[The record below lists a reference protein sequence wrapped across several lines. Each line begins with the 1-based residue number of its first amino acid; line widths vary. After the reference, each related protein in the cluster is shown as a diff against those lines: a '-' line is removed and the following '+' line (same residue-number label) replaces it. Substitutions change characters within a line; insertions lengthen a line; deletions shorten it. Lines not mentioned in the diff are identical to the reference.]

1 MEYLRKLFRS
11 YNKKE
16 PDAEESDDKKRD
28 ALTSLAAEYAKNQGD
43 KEVEDPSL
51 QKLID
56 NPMEALENNEK
67 LRNAFLKKQKELG
80 LNILDLNIEPSEDAN
95 TTDLSKIE
103 LNSKIHIALN
113 NNNARVNL
121 LLIGKSGCGQTSF
134 ISYLTR
140 DQELEGDDTMFA
152 QRFNGVTFDL
162 QIQGGNANVTVH
174 ESPGMCSGFDV
185 PQLGEHWNKLIATVN
200 GQGGV
205 SIFLLLIKS
214 NERVTTQFID
224 ELEEFSQLYFDD
236 KQMFWE
242 RTVVIFTAIDQLTE
256 CDTFQDRVDKVAK
269 QVNMRGLEKLKRVI
283 DLTGTQYLYVSCFDE
298 GDKQRI
304 INDLTNMIAS
314 MLTDSLAHTKEIDNL
329 EPVCKTEEN
338 IKFTPFV
345 ATKPHHIM
353 QYGNDARLELASSKA
368 PPINQC
374 NSCDILTESGNVE
387 SSNTLMSEPCSVYR
401 TVDLNGSDAFD
412 MNFLQELERDQLILL
427 LKDICQDGRIY
438 RKCKVRHS
446 QLFAEKNLMSQ
457 KRKSSERR
465 KNGIIGTESIS
476 IPQRFNLQ
484 TMLAKLGVGI
494 IFSIFIIIYM
504 ILLLI

>member
-1 MEYLRKLFRS
+1 MDKFGKLIGFDK
-11 YNKKE
+11 KKE
-16 PDAEESDDKKRD
+16 PDGKENDVF
-28 ALTSLAAEYAKNQGD
+28 TNLAAEYAKNLGD
-43 KEVEDPSL
+43 KQIDDPSL
-51 QKLID
+51 QKLLD
-56 NPMEALENNEK
+56 NPQEAFEKNEK

-80 LNILDLNIEPSEDAN
+80 LNILELNIEPSKGPH

-113 NNNARVNL
+113 NNSARVNI

-140 DQELEGDDTMFA
+140 DHELEGGDTMFA
-152 QRFNGVTFDL
+152 QRFKGVTFDL
-162 QIQGGNANVTVH
+162 QIQGGNANVRVH

-214 NERVTTQFID
+214 NERVTAQFID
-224 ELEEFSQLYFDD
+224 ELEEFSQLYFGD

-283 DLTGTQYLYVSCFDE
+283 DLTGKHCLYVNCFDKS
-298 GDKQRI
+298 DKQRI
-304 INDLTNMIAS
+304 INDLTNMIVS
-314 MLTDSLAHTKEIDNL
+314 MLPDSLAHTKEIDDL
-329 EPVCKTEEN
+329 EPVNKTNEN
-338 IKFTPFV
+338 IEFTPIV
-345 ATKPHHIM
+345 VTKPHHIM

-374 NSCDILTESGNVE
+374 ISCDIMTESVNVE
-387 SSNTLMSEPCSVYR
+387 SSNILLSEPSSVYR
-401 TVDLNGSDAFD
+401 TVDLSASDAFD

-427 LKDICQDGRIY
+427 LKDICHDGRLC
-438 RKCKVRHS
+438 RKCKARHS

-457 KRKSSERR
+457 KKICPKRR
-465 KNGIIGTESIS
+465 KNGIIGTESIP

-484 TMLAKLGVGI
+484 TMGI
-494 IFSIFIIIYM
+494 VISIFIIIYI
-504 ILLLI
+504 ILLLM